1 VGLSREGSAV
11 SLLAASRFLADRPGF
26 GMTRKVFLRKL
37 HHDRRGRLERGSIEV
52 RCNSLKLF
60 RGGIIGYVRNIAK
73 WLPAL
78 LLPLLAT
85 VAHAQSCLTTGD
97 IDDATASALVS
108 SATRFYAMAAQGDSA
123 SLRQNAIAGLASD
136 FSGIENAVKENQAN
150 LSGVRP
156 VPRPPFLLKAEG
168 TAPLERAEFLCGVFG
183 AQGQTRDSA
192 VFVIPNLPPGNYG
205 IVTLDAASAQG
216 AYTVSFVLQQQGTEW
231 KLGGFYAKP
240 AQISGHDAVWF
251 ASQAREYK
259 NKGQLRNSWFYFGE
273 ARELLVPVPF
283 MATATTDKLYDEM
296 QAVKPAD
303 LAPLDLTAS
312 GKTFKITELFP
323 VPVGH
328 DFDLVVKYQSADVSD
343 TGKTF
348 QDNMAVMK
356 ALLAKYP
363 ECRSAFG
370 GIVVRAVEPSGK
382 DYGSMLTMKDIK

>member
-1 VGLSREGSAV
+1 MDE
-11 SLLAASRFLADRPGF
+11 
-26 GMTRKVFLRKL
+26 
-37 HHDRRGRLERGSIEV
+37 
-52 RCNSLKLF
+52 
-60 RGGIIGYVRNIAK
+60 
-73 WLPAL
+73 
-78 LLPLLAT
+78 AT
-85 VAHAQSCLTTGD
+85 S
-97 IDDATASALVS
+97 SALVNT
-108 SATRFYAMAAQGDSA
+108 ATRFYDMAARGDSA
-123 SLRQNAIAGLASD
+123 ALRHNAIAGLASD

-150 LSGVRP
+150 LSGIRP

-205 IVTLDAASAQG
+205 IAILDAPSPQN
-216 AYTVSFVLQQQGTEW
+216 AYTVSFVLQQQGHDW

-240 AQISGHDAVWF
+240 AQIAGHDGTWF
-251 ASQAREYK
+251 ASRAREFK
-259 NKGQLRNSWFYFGE
+259 NKGQLRNAWFYFGE

-303 LAPLDLTAS
+303 LPPLDLAAG
-312 GKTFKITELFP
+312 GKTFKVTDLFP
-323 VPVGH
+323 VPIGR

-348 QDNMAVMK
+348 QDNLAVMK
-356 ALLAKYP
+356 SLLAKYP
-363 ECRSAFG
+363 ECRDGFA

-382 DYGSMLTMKDIK
+382 DYGSMLPMKDIK